1 MNFPDDSAECA
12 IMLKHLS
19 IKDFVIV
26 DRIELDFMPGF
37 TVLTG
42 ETGAGKSILID
53 ALMLALGERGD
64 ASQIRLG
71 CERAE
76 INVTFD
82 ISRLSGLLH
91 WLDENDLQGDPDSCL
106 MRRIIETNGRSRS
119 YINGHT
125 VTLQQLR
132 SAGEYLVAI
141 HSQHA
146 HQSLLQKDAQREL
159 LDAFSSCGD
168 LARAVKMAYQNWQD
182 CYQQRVAMEQRAA
195 ESHDKRDQLG
205 WQLHELSALNFTH
218 EDWQALQADHSR
230 LSHVAALL
238 AAAEMGVDILSGR
251 ENAVLGQ
258 INTVSGQLKNLLDYD
273 SQLKTITDLLDSAQI
288 QLQESVYELKHY
300 RQHLDLDPQVLQDI
314 EQRLSAIHTTARKFR
329 VTPEELP
336 QLLETIT
343 HQLETL
349 GSDSDI
355 NHLQTR
361 EVTAQAEYRKQAK
374 ELSAARQQASEALS
388 LQVSAAMQMMSMIG
402 GEFSVA
408 LTPMEHGNANGLEQ
422 IEFQV
427 AVHKGLP
434 LRPLAKVASGGE
446 LSRISLAIQVNT
458 SKVGVVPTFIFDEID
473 VGIGGQVAEIVGNL
487 LKKLGK
493 ERQVLCITHLPQVA
507 ATGDQHWQVVKSSGK
522 SENQQIIS
530 KINILDQQER
540 VEEIARMLGGINIT
554 ETTRQHAAEMLQSGS
569 SCNAYPL
576 ANKVNGSY

>member
-1 MNFPDDSAECA
+1 MSFPDDSAECA

-19 IKDFVIV
+19 VKDFVIV

-64 ASQIRLG
+64 INQIRLG

-82 ISRLSGLLH
+82 ISRLPGLLH
-91 WLDENDLQGDPDSCL
+91 WLDENDLQGDPGSCL

-119 YINGHT
+119 YINGHV

-159 LDAFSSCGD
+159 LDAFSGCGD
-168 LARAVKMAYQNWQD
+168 LARVVKMTYQNWQD
-182 CYQQRVAMEQRAA
+182 CTQQRIAVEQRTA
-195 ESHDKRDQLG
+195 ESRDRREQLD
-205 WQLHELSALNFTH
+205 WQLRELSALNFTL
-218 EDWQALQADHSR
+218 EEWQALQADHSR
-230 LSHVAALL
+230 LSHVAALQ
-238 AAAEMGVDILSGR
+238 AAAEMSVDVLSER
-251 ENAVLGQ
+251 ENAVLAQ
-258 INTVSGQLKNLLDYD
+258 INTVNGQLQNLLGYD

-288 QLQESVYELKHY
+288 QLQEGIYELKHY
-300 RQHLDLDPQVLQDI
+300 QQRLDLDPQVLQDI
-314 EQRLSAIHTTARKFR
+314 EQRLSAIHNTARKFR
-329 VTPEELP
+329 VMPEELP
-336 QLLETIT
+336 RLLETIT
-343 HQLETL
+343 RQLEVL

-355 NHLQTR
+355 GHLQAL
-361 EVTAQAEYRKQAK
+361 EVAAQAKYRKQAE
-374 ELSAARQQASEALS
+374 ELSTVRQKAGEALS
-388 LQVSAAMQMMSMIG
+388 QQVSAAMQTIAMVG

-408 LTPMEHGNANGLEQ
+408 LTPLEHGNASGLEQ

-427 AVHKGLP
+427 AAHRGVP
-434 LRPLAKVASGGE
+434 LRSLAKVASGGE
-446 LSRISLAIQVNT
+446 LSRISLAIQVIT
-458 SKVGVVPTFIFDEID
+458 SKIGVVPTLIFDEVD
-473 VGIGGQVAEIVGNL
+473 VGIGGQAAEIVGNL

-507 ATGDQHWQVVKSSGK
+507 ATGDQQWQVVKSAGK
-522 SENQQIIS
+522 TESQQTVS

-540 VEEIARMLGGINIT
+540 VEEIARMLSGVNIT
-554 ETTRQHAAEMLQSGS
+554 ETTRRHAEEMLRSDI
-569 SCNAYPL
+569 
-576 ANKVNGSY
+576 VD

>member
-238 AAAEMGVDILSGR
+238 AAAEMGVDILSER

-427 AVHKGLP
+427 AAHKGLP

-554 ETTRQHAAEMLQSGS
+554 ETTRQHAAEMLQSS
-569 SCNAYPL
+569 SH
-576 ANKVNGSY
+576 

>member
-1 MNFPDDSAECA
+1 
-12 IMLKHLS
+12 MLKHLS

-26 DRIELDFMPGF
+26 NRIELDFMPGF

-82 ISRLSGLLH
+82 ICRLPGVLH

-106 MRRIIETNGRSRS
+106 MRRIIEANGRSRG
-119 YINGHT
+119 YINGHA

-132 SAGEYLVAI
+132 SAGEYLLAI

-146 HQSLLQKDAQREL
+146 HQSLLLKDAQREL
-159 LDAFSSCGD
+159 LDAFSGCGD
-168 LARAVKMAYQNWQD
+168 LARAVKTAYQNWQD
-182 CYQQRVAMEQRAA
+182 CYQQRIAMERHAA
-195 ESHDKRDQLG
+195 ESRDKREQLE
-205 WQLHELSALNFTH
+205 WQLQELSALNFSL
-218 EDWQALQADHSR
+218 EEWQALQADHSR

-238 AAAEMGVDILSGR
+238 TAAEMGVDVLSEG
-251 ENAVLGQ
+251 ENAVLAQ
-258 INTVSGQLKNLLDYD
+258 INTVNGQLQNLLEYD
-273 SQLKTITDLLDSAQI
+273 SQLKPITDLLDSAQI
-288 QLQESVYELKHY
+288 QLQESIYELRHY
-300 RQHLDLDPQVLQDI
+300 RQRLDLDPQVLQEI
-314 EQRLSAIHTTARKFR
+314 EQRLSTIHTTARKFR

-336 QLLETIT
+336 QLLGMVM
-343 HQLETL
+343 HQLEML
-349 GSDSDI
+349 GSNSDI
-355 NHLQTR
+355 SHLQTR
-361 EVTAQAEYRKQAK
+361 EVAAQGEYYKQAK
-374 ELSAARQQASEALS
+374 QLSAARQKASEAFS
-388 LQVSAAMQMMSMIG
+388 RQVSAAMQMIAMVG

-408 LTPMEHGNANGLEQ
+408 LIPIEHGNANGLEQ

-427 AVHKGLP
+427 AAHKGLP

-446 LSRISLAIQVNT
+446 LSRISLAIQVIT
-458 SKVGVVPTFIFDEID
+458 SKVGVVPTLIFDEVD

-507 ATGDQHWQVVKSSGK
+507 ATGDQQWQVVKSADKTES
-522 SENQQIIS
+522 QQIVS
-530 KINILDQQER
+530 QINILDKQER
-540 VEEIARMLGGINIT
+540 VEEIARMLGGVNIT
-554 ETTRQHAAEMLQSGS
+554 ETTRQHAAEMLQSGL
-569 SCNAYPL
+569 ND
-576 ANKVNGSY
+576 

>member
-1 MNFPDDSAECA
+1 
-12 IMLKHLS
+12 MLKHLA

-26 DRIELDFMPGF
+26 DRIELNFMPGF

-64 ASQIRLG
+64 TSQIRLG

-82 ISRLSGLLH
+82 ISRLPGLMH

-132 SAGEYLVAI
+132 SAGEYLVTI

-159 LDAFSSCGD
+159 LDAFSGCGD
-168 LARAVKMAYQNWQD
+168 LARAVKAAYQNWQD
-182 CYQQRVAMEQRAA
+182 CYQQRIAMEQRAA
-195 ESHDKRDQLG
+195 ESRDKREQLE
-205 WQLHELSALNFTH
+205 WQLHDLSALNFTLD
-218 EDWQALQADHSR
+218 EWQALQADHSR
-230 LSHVAALL
+230 LSHVADLL
-238 AAAEMGVDILSGR
+238 EAAEMGVDALSER
-251 ENAVLGQ
+251 ENAVLAQ
-258 INTVSGQLKNLLDYD
+258 INTVNGQLQNLLEYD

-300 RQHLDLDPQVLQDI
+300 HQHLDLDPQVLQDI
-314 EQRLSAIHTTARKFR
+314 EQRLSAVHTTARKFR

-336 QLLETIT
+336 QLLDTIT

-355 NHLQTR
+355 SHLQAL
-361 EVTAQAEYRKQAK
+361 EVNAQDVYQKQAK
-374 ELSAARQQASEALS
+374 ELSAARQKASEALS
-388 LQVSAAMQMMSMIG
+388 QQVSAAMQMIAMVG

-408 LTPMEHGNANGLEQ
+408 LTALEQGNANGLEQ

-427 AVHKGLP
+427 AAHKGLP

-446 LSRISLAIQVNT
+446 LSRISLAIQVIT
-458 SKVGVVPTFIFDEID
+458 SKVGVVPTLIFDEVD

-507 ATGDQHWQVVKSSGK
+507 ATGDQQWQVVKYAGK
-522 SENQQIIS
+522 TENQQIIS
-530 KINILDQQER
+530 KINILDPQER
-540 VEEIARMLGGINIT
+540 VEEIARMLGGVNIT
-554 ETTRQHAAEMLQSGS
+554 ETTRQHAAEMLNSV
-569 SCNAYPL
+569 L
-576 ANKVNGSY
+576 VD